1 MSHDSVLVFETYSSH
16 EDVCLRSI
24 GDPPNGKYRKLSA
37 QVQKETGELT
47 RLSES
52 YGVIS
57 VHIGDTH
64 SAEYYNRDY
73 R

>member
-1 MSHDSVLVFETYSSH
+1 MSHDSVLVFETSSSH

-24 GDPPNGKYRKLSA
+24 GDPPNGKYRKRSA
-37 QVQKETGELT
+37 QVQKGELT

-57 VHIGDTH
+57 GHIGDNH
-64 SAEYYNRDY
+64 GAEYYNRDH